1 MTKPSPRLI
10 IHASLASGIPCWVGK
25 GLFCLHM
32 PGVLA
37 YRPSRPPENAAS
49 PAGHCGRDD
58 RQQQGRTEG
67 DLAYREQPGE
77 LRRLELVHERVGA
90 GREPVQ
96 LGGGLVLAQ
105 VHHGLRPVDRVVAVL
120 HRSHRGHPLPAAAA
134 GTDAFMDVPF

>member
-1 MTKPSPRLI
+1 MTKASPMLI

-25 GLFCLHM
+25 RLPCLRM

-49 PAGHCGRDD
+49 PAPATAADD
-58 RQQQGRTEG
+58 RQQQGRAEG

-77 LRRLELVHERVGA
+77 VRRLELVHERVGA

-96 LGGGLVLAQ
+96 LRGGLLVRAQLADARVEDERPRRDPLRQ
-105 VHHGLRPVDRVVAVL
+105 VVCLQ
-120 HRSHRGHPLPAAAA
+120 
-134 GTDAFMDVPF
+134 